1 MKKLSETFIKKY
13 PVTFICVIL
22 AAITTVVNLEV
33 VGLTNIYKN
42 NFINNL
48 IIDVN
53 MLLLCII
60 VISFLITNVFEK
72 YNHCLPSFIR
82 EHIIVG
88 HIVNVIIS
96 IAIYF
101 ISRLIFSLYGGDGA
115 FIAYP
120 ITAWSIFLVCYFI
133 VSKKEIGLAEYT
145 QKIFINQII
154 ISILN
159 LVMLIG
165 TGILFFICNALFKYD
180 NWMRLTE
187 IIMIESIVVN
197 YIGLF
202 ISLENVER
210 DENIV
215 IKVMI
220 KYIMCIMVMIGFV
233 FFYIYLIKII
243 ITKELPSN
251 QVFLVC
257 TILFTLGLSTA
268 LMGRS
273 FDEGT
278 IYDKIIKYLPMAFI
292 PAFVLQVISVVLR
305 INQYG
310 FTTMRYMGV
319 MILIFEIAYI
329 VLYIFKY
336 NKLKY
341 IYIVG
346 IIIIIIMTYIPIIN
360 ITQFPDFY
368 NSLFSIVP

>member
-1 MKKLSETFIKKY
+1 MKKLLEIFIKKY

-48 IIDVN
+48 IIDIN
-53 MLLLCII
+53 MLLFCMI
-60 VISFLITNVFEK
+60 VISFLITNVFER
-72 YNHCLPSFIR
+72 YNHCLPSFIK
-82 EHIIVG
+82 EHIIVE

-243 ITKELPSN
+243 ITKKLPSN

-292 PAFVLQVISVVLR
+292 PAFILQVISMVIR

-346 IIIIIIMTYIPIIN
+346 TIIIIIMTYIPIIN